1 MGDFGQGNMLARD
14 GKTILNNANAF
25 AQNGRSATLNP
36 ASSRPFVSQH
46 PEICTMP
53 TPVQADHL
61 RRRLAETSL
70 DKAAAES
77 V

>member
-25 AQNGRSATLNP
+25 AQGWQVSDTEPSLFQTLRFP
-36 ASSRPFVSQH
+36 QH
-46 PEICTMP
+46 PEICTIP

-61 RRRLAETSL
+61 RRRLAETSS
-70 DKAAAES
+70 ANECC
-77 V
+77 